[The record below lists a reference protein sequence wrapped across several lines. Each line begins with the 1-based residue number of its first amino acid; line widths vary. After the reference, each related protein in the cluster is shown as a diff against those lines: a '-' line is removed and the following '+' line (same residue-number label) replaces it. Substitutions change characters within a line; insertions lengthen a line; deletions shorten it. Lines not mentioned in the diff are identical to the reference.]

1 MQLIG
6 KIETKFKVKIKEV
19 DVAKITSYDKALS
32 IINKKM
38 NNFLN
43 KNFKKTGFKILP
55 FKDQSICKDIKKCIN
70 KYFYKSTKY
79 YQNLSLNE
87 FRKLVLKCQNSII
100 NMNIHQRFANSEK
113 KKLKKF

>member
-1 MQLIG
+1 
-6 KIETKFKVKIKEV
+6 
-19 DVAKITSYDKALS
+19 
-32 IINKKM
+32 M

-79 YQNLSLNE
+79 YQNLSW
-87 FRKLVLKCQNSII
+87 
-100 NMNIHQRFANSEK
+100 MNLEN
-113 KKLKKF
+113 